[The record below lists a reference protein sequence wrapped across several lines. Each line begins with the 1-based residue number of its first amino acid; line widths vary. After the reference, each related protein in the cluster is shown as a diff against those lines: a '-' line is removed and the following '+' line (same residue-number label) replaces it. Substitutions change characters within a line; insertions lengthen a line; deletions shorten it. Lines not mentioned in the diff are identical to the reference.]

1 MKNLSKTFLYILS
14 SIIVIVIIG
23 YFVWQ
28 KYKYKIVHNSLA
40 DTVAQQTDSLYT
52 IKYDSLHFDAV
63 AGTASIKNVH
73 IIPDTNRLKKM
84 PVEERPDILLNVSI
98 KSISINGVKT
108 LKALQGDKM
117 EGDSV
122 IIDNPDITLYS
133 IKPLQKSTLIQNEA
147 KDLYRQLLGK
157 LNLIKVGF
165 VFINNVHVLGID
177 FPTKA
182 TNFKFF
188 NGNFVLQDMLI
199 DSAHHLDTNRV
210 LFCKQAAFT
219 VDSFFSYNHNR
230 EVMAVKKVHFLGKQK
245 LLIFDQIAV
254 NRFADDT
261 SHGIRLVDAK
271 NLELKGLNSNEVVK
285 NKNLAVDT
293 IQCDNISLYELPV
306 ENLKTSTAKSGDTQ
320 DSTGF
325 MNVYGVHLKHLNFP
339 KFTFVPFAESNYSLG
354 NISIEIND
362 VAADRLIDWQKHP
375 MNYTKEVEVLLDR
388 FSLQSK
394 DKSYRFNFGHIA
406 INSLHKDFTINSFN
420 IVPFAPEQQFANHFH
435 FQKDRYEVSLSGI
448 SLQGIDMNSL
458 LDKRLEASQ
467 LVINKVNAKIYRDLH
482 KPLEEKSKVG
492 NYPSQLLMKL
502 SQQLNIPKATINNA
516 DIQYRENEPGSNKI
530 GEIDFANSNLS
541 ITNITNIP
549 AVIQNKPRLNIAFQS
564 KILGSIPITG
574 NFDFSLKGNNG
585 DFLVNGQMPAFDAL
599 QLNKV
604 SIPMALIK
612 ISSGKINGIDFH
624 FSGDNNAAK
633 GDFVMK
639 YQDLKVDVL
648 KRDKTTNDIKKRG
661 LASLAANLLVAN
673 HNPTSE
679 GLRKETPEFKRDIYK
694 SFFNLVWKTIFTGMK
709 KTVGIP

>member
-1 MKNLSKTFLYILS
+1 MKNLSRKFLYILA

-40 DTVAQQTDSLYT
+40 NTVAQQTDSLYT

-63 AGTASIKNVH
+63 AGTASIKNVY

-84 PVEERPDILLNVSI
+84 SMEERPDLLLNVSI
-98 KSISINGVKT
+98 KAISINGVKT

-122 IIDNPDITLYS
+122 IIASPDITLYS

-147 KDLYRQLLGK
+147 KELYRQLLGK
-157 LNLIKVGF
+157 LNLIKIGF
-165 VFINNVHVLGID
+165 VFINNVNVKGID
-177 FPTKA
+177 FNTKE
-182 TNFKFF
+182 TNFNFF

-199 DSAHHLDTNRV
+199 DSAHHLDTDRV

-261 SHGIRLVDAK
+261 SRGIRLIDAK

-293 IQCDNISLYELPV
+293 IQCDDISLYELPV
-306 ENLKTSTAKSGDTQ
+306 ENLKTSTAKSSDKK

-325 MNVYGVHLKHLNFP
+325 MNVYAVHLKHLDFP
-339 KFTFVPFAESNYSLG
+339 KLTFVPFAESNYSLG
-354 NISIEIND
+354 NISIEVND
-362 VAADRLIDWQKHP
+362 VAADRLIDWQNHP
-375 MNYTKEVEVLLDR
+375 MNYTREVEVLLDR

-394 DKSYRFNFGHIA
+394 DKSYRFNFDHIA
-406 INSLHKDFTINSFN
+406 VNSLRKDFTIRSFN
-420 IVPFAPEQQFANHFH
+420 IVPFASEMSFANHFH

-492 NYPSQLLMKL
+492 NYPSQMLLKL
-502 SQQLNIPKATINNA
+502 SRQINIPKATINNA
-516 DIQYRENEPGSNKI
+516 DIEYRENEPVSNKT
-530 GEIDFANSNLS
+530 GEIDFMNSNLT

-549 AVIQNKPRLNIAFQS
+549 AVIQNRSRLNIAFQS

-585 DFLVNGQMPAFDAL
+585 DFLANGQIPAFDAL

-624 FSGDNNAAK
+624 FTGDNNSAK

-648 KRDKTTNDIKKRG
+648 KRDKKTNDIKKRG
-661 LASLAANLLVAN
+661 LATLAANLLVAN
-673 HNPTSE
+673 ENPTSE
-679 GLRKETPEFKRDIYK
+679 GLRKENPEFKRDINK
-694 SFFNLVWKTIFTGMK
+694 SFFNLVWKTLFTGMK